1 MAFISKEVPSGLI
14 NGVNTVYTLA
24 YNVYTID
31 DIWID
36 GAIYTGSAIVSGAQ
50 VTLGDA
56 PTVDLYVDYFTSTP
70 SSPVLITG
78 LSIAT
83 IRDRVRQDLK
93 IDPGKNIWTDAQLER
108 WANEAINIIYT
119 QSDLKL
125 SFLEDSIALV
135 AGTDKYSFA
144 GDYRKMLYA
153 KIVSTTGE
161 TDIPIITD
169 GLAEFKTKYDMTET
183 GDSPQYVFE
192 EVNQLGVWP
201 VPTATAAT
209 NYTIKVG
216 YVSYTSDLT
225 STQIPTFPSKWHY
238 IVEYYVRYRA
248 LRAIPGKEQTAQLA
262 LTEWEKWLRIAL
274 ADILWRQNEA
284 LTFYMPILPFKRR
297 K

>member
-1 MAFISKEVPSGLI
+1 MSYIPKEAPTGLVNGI
-14 NGVNTVYTLA
+14 NTLFTLA
-24 YNVYTID
+24 HNIYQID
-31 DIWID
+31 DVWVD
-36 GAIYTGSAIVSGAQ
+36 GAIYLGT
-50 VTLGDA
+50 VTIAGDEINLADA
-56 PTVDLYVDYFTSTP
+56 PVHDIEVDYFTSTP
-70 SSPVLITG
+70 SSPVSITG

-125 SFLEDSIALV
+125 SFLEDSISLV
-135 AGTDKYSFA
+135 NGTAKYDFA

-161 TDIPIITD
+161 IDIPIITD
-169 GLAEFKTKYDMTET
+169 GLAAFKAKYDMADT
-183 GDSPQYVFE
+183 GDVPQCVYE

-201 VPTATAAT
+201 VPTATAAA
-209 NYTIKVG
+209 NYTVKVG
-216 YVSYTSDLT
+216 YISYTSDLT

-238 IVEYYVRYRA
+238 IVEFYVRYRA
-248 LRAIPGKEQTAQLA
+248 LRAIPGKEQEAQLA
-262 LTEWEKWLRIAL
+262 LTEWEKWLRISL
-274 ADILWRQNEA
+274 ADILWRQNES
-284 LTFYMPILPFKRR
+284 LTFNMPILPFKRR